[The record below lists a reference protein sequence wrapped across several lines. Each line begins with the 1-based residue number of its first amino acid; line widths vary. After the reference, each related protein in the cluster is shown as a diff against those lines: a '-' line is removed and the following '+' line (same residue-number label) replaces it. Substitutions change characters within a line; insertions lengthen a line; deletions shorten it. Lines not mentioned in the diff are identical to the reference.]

1 VSPLLSAQQ
10 APGLKISCG
19 RRVARASI
27 QLTKFWL
34 YLEAAP
40 LIELGRA
47 PSGKSM
53 RRRNTM
59 ADVQKAY
66 NQVVKGRSSLSFRD
80 LQRLLITLGFRL
92 DRISG
97 SHHIYLHPDVSR
109 PINIQPAGKDAK
121 PYQIRQLR
129 DMIREFGLK
138 LED

>member
-1 VSPLLSAQQ
+1 
-10 APGLKISCG
+10 
-19 RRVARASI
+19 
-27 QLTKFWL
+27 
-34 YLEAAP
+34 
-40 LIELGRA
+40 
-47 PSGKSM
+47 M

-66 NQVVKGRSSLSFRD
+66 NKVVKGRSSLSFRD
-80 LQRLLITLGFRL
+80 LQRLLTLGFRL
-92 DRISG
+92 GRISG